1 VPELP
6 SGFDNAR
13 LLFADE
19 LGACYVA
26 DQAERGGE
34 EVAVRLL
41 TLTVP
46 NRVSRRQFRSTCL
59 AATALAGQPGVLA
72 LREADFTADLH
83 PYLVTDVP
91 GGTLAAGLADGPMPT
106 QAAAGLGVRLATT
119 LAAAHAAGVLH
130 LDVRPANVMRCAQTS
145 VPLLANFSV
154 AHAVSAAGQAELP
167 IECLLHAGRE
177 LFGWDTPGPP
187 ADVYGL
193 ASTLYTVLAGQAPHA
208 GEARL
213 GRAALYQRVL
223 RGGPPP
229 IARPGIP
236 PQVTTLLAAMMDPN
250 PANRPD
256 LGQVSQILA
265 NHADNSRLTVGWT
278 MPAVPEQ
285 GLTSHAQKATVV
297 MASPV
302 ADFERLAAPPALPTP
317 IATGPDP
324 ATSPLG
330 VLFGADSELATPAV
344 PAPPAT
350 PPPAGGLGGSSP
362 LTNTAPLTRRR
373 RRIPGESRRG
383 GARHVGLM
391 LLIAAGVLAL
401 VAGYVWGIVTGS
413 HPEPGPSLRAT
424 TSAGPISPA
433 QLARYLAKDVK
444 VSVRRTGILVT
455 WSAPATMTDV
465 NAFLVIPKVP
475 GQQAQVVARTAR
487 SAIFSG
493 LPSGHRYCF
502 VVGTLIESGAGKA
515 NTAATKPVCKRV
527 AKPHQ
532 RHKRTRRTHNKRQTT
547 TQHRKNTTSR

>member
-1 VPELP
+1 MHSVRAPDLP

-26 DQAERGGE
+26 GQAERGGE

-41 TLTVP
+41 TLTVQ
-46 NRVSRRQFRSTCL
+46 NRAARRQFRSACL
-59 AATALAGQPGVLA
+59 AVTALAGQPGVLA
-72 LREADFTADLH
+72 LHEAEFTADFH
-83 PYLVTDVP
+83 PFLVTDVP
-91 GGTLAAGLADGPMPT
+91 AGTLAARLACGPLPA

-130 LDVRPANVMRCAQTS
+130 LDVRPANVMRGALTP

-154 AHAVSAAGQAELP
+154 ARAVSAAGQAELP
-167 IECLLHAGRE
+167 AECLLHAGRE

-193 ASTLYTVLAGQAPHA
+193 ASTLYTVLAGQAPYA

-229 IARPGIP
+229 ITRPGIP
-236 PQVTTLLAAMMDPN
+236 PQVTALLAVMMDPD

-256 LGQVSQILA
+256 LDQVSRI
-265 NHADNSRLTVGWT
+265 
-278 MPAVPEQ
+278 
-285 GLTSHAQKATVV
+285 LTSHAADDVRLTADWTIQGAPLPAPT
-297 MASPV
+297 SP
-302 ADFERLAAPPALPTP
+302 APPAPAPTPPALPAQAPPT
-317 IATGPDP
+317 
-324 ATSPLG
+324 
-330 VLFGADSELATPAV
+330 
-344 PAPPAT
+344 PAPPPPAP
-350 PPPAGGLGGSSP
+350 PPPATAAQAPPARGSV
-362 LTNTAPLTRRR
+362 
-373 RRIPGESRRG
+373 
-383 GARHVGLM
+383 RHVGPM
-391 LLIAAGVLAL
+391 LLVAAGVLAL
-401 VAGYVWGIVTGS
+401 LAGFVWGIVTGS
-413 HPEPGPSLRAT
+413 HPKPGPRVRAI
-424 TSAGPISPA
+424 TSASPISPA
-433 QLARYLAKDVK
+433 RLALYRATDVK

-455 WSAPATMTDV
+455 WSAPSATTGV

-502 VVGTLIESGAGKA
+502 VVGTLIESAAGQA
-515 NTAATKPVCKRV
+515 NTAATKPVCTRA

-532 RHKRTRRTHNKRQTT
+532 RTRRTHHKKTGRQ
-547 TQHRKNTTSR
+547 

>member
-1 VPELP
+1 MHSVRAPDLP

-26 DQAERGGE
+26 GQAERGGE

-46 NRVSRRQFRSTCL
+46 NRAARRQFRSACL
-59 AATALAGQPGVLA
+59 AVTALAGQPGVLA
-72 LREADFTADLH
+72 LHEAEFTADFH
-83 PYLVTDVP
+83 PFLVTDVP
-91 GGTLAAGLADGPMPT
+91 AGTLAARLASGPLPA
-106 QAAAGLGVRLATT
+106 QAVAGLGVRLATT

-130 LDVRPANVMRCAQTS
+130 LDVRPANVMRGALTP

-154 AHAVSAAGQAELP
+154 ARAVSAAGQAELP
-167 IECLLHAGRE
+167 AECLLHAGRE

-193 ASTLYTVLAGQAPHA
+193 ASTLYTVLAGQAPYA

-229 IARPGIP
+229 ITRPGIP
-236 PQVTTLLAAMMDPN
+236 PQVTALLAAMMDPD

-256 LGQVSQILA
+256 LDQVSRI
-265 NHADNSRLTVGWT
+265 
-278 MPAVPEQ
+278 
-285 GLTSHAQKATVV
+285 LTSHA
-297 MASPV
+297 
-302 ADFERLAAPPALPTP
+302 ADDVRLTADWTIQGAPAPAPPTPTPPAPALPPPAPPAAAPPA
-317 IATGPDP
+317 
-324 ATSPLG
+324 
-330 VLFGADSELATPAV
+330 
-344 PAPPAT
+344 
-350 PPPAGGLGGSSP
+350 
-362 LTNTAPLTRRR
+362 
-373 RRIPGESRRG
+373 RG
-383 GARHVGLM
+383 GVRHAGPM
-391 LLIAAGVLAL
+391 LLVAAGVLAL
-401 VAGYVWGIVTGS
+401 LAGFVWGIVTGS
-413 HPEPGPSLRAT
+413 HPKPGPSVRAI
-424 TSAGPISPA
+424 TSASPISPA
-433 QLARYLAKDVK
+433 RLALYRATDVK

-455 WSAPATMTDV
+455 WSAPSATTDV

-493 LPSGHRYCF
+493 LPSGHKYCF
-502 VVGTLIESGAGKA
+502 VVGTLIESPAGQA
-515 NTAATKPVCKRV
+515 NTAATKPVCTRA

-532 RHKRTRRTHNKRQTT
+532 RTRRTHRKKTRRQ
-547 TQHRKNTTSR
+547 